1 MLPPYEEDV
10 YTIQVVGFTFVPPPP
25 EQGGRGLVLHTT
37 RGDLKGV
44 YHPVP
49 GAQESVLWV
58 WGVRGGVDGPANGC
72 YRVLA
77 QQLAQEHAIASLRLD
92 YRRPGVLHECVLDA
106 LAGLTF
112 LKGMGVKRAAL
123 VGHSFG
129 GAVVIAAAP
138 FSDIVACVVA
148 LSTQT
153 YGAHG
158 ANRIAPRPLLL
169 VHGEAD
175 THLPPACSR
184 MVYGWAQEPKELIIL
199 PGAGHSLREATDT
212 LLPLLKEWLVRHLK
226 PLGTADGGV
235 APGTGNPEQSLL

>member
-1 MLPPYEEDV
+1 MPSAQDSEAIL
-10 YTIQVVGFTFVPPPP
+10 TIQVVGFTFRPAPPD
-25 EQGGRGLVLHTT
+25 QGGRGLVLHTT
-37 RGDLKGV
+37 RGDVVGI

-49 GAQESVLWV
+49 GAQEGVLWV

-77 QQLAQEHAIASLRLD
+77 QQLAHQHGIASLRLD
-92 YRRPGVLHECVLDA
+92 YRHPGVFHECVLDA

-112 LKGMGVKRAAL
+112 LKGMGILRAAL

-138 FSDIVACVVA
+138 FSDIAVCVVA

-153 YGAHG
+153 YGAQG
-158 ANRIAPRPLLL
+158 AGQVSPRPLLL

-175 THLPPACSR
+175 THLPPTCSHR
-184 MVYGWAQEPKELIIL
+184 VYAWAKEPKELVLL
-199 PGAGHSLREATDT
+199 PGAGHSLREAASALHT
-212 LLPLLKEWLVRHLK
+212 LLKDWLLRHLK
-226 PLGTADGGV
+226 APPRASGGDS
-235 APGTGNPEQSLL
+235 APSLL

>member
-1 MLPPYEEDV
+1 MLPPQNAEDV
-10 YTIQVVGFTFVPPPP
+10 YTIQVVGFDFRPPPP
-25 EQGGRGLVLHTT
+25 DQAGRGLVLHTT
-37 RGDLKGV
+37 RGDILGI

-49 GAQESVLWV
+49 GAQEGVLWV

-72 YRVLA
+72 YRILA
-77 QQLAQEHAIASLRLD
+77 HQLAQEHGVASLRLD
-92 YRRPGVLHECVLDA
+92 YRRPGVFPECVLDT

-112 LKGMGVKRAAL
+112 LKGMGVKRAGL

-138 FSDIVACVVA
+138 FSDIVVCVVA

-158 ANRIAPRPLLL
+158 AGRVSPRPLLL

-175 THLPPACSR
+175 THLPPSCSR
-184 MVYGWAQEPKELIIL
+184 MVYGWAQEPKELVLL
-199 PGAGHSLREATDT
+199 PGAGHSLREAADT
-212 LLPLLKEWLVRHLK
+212 LLPLLKGWLLHHLK
-226 PLGTADGGV
+226 P
-235 APGTGNPEQSLL
+235 PS

>member
-1 MLPPYEEDV
+1 MPQPYEEDV
-10 YTIQVVGFTFVPPPP
+10 YTIQVVDFAFVPPPP
-25 EQGGRGLVLHTT
+25 GQGGRGVVLHST
-37 RGDLKGV
+37 RGDLKGI

-49 GAQESVLWV
+49 GAQEGVLWV

-77 QQLAQEHAIASLRLD
+77 QELAQEHAIASLRLD
-92 YRRPGVLHECVLDA
+92 YRCPGVLHECVLDA
-106 LAGLTF
+106 LAGLSF
-112 LKGMGVKRAAL
+112 LKGMGMKQVGL

-129 GAVVIAAAP
+129 GAVVITAAP

-158 ANRIAPRPLLL
+158 AGRVAPRPLLL

-184 MVYGWAQEPKELIIL
+184 MVYGWAREPKELVIL
-199 PGAGHSLREATDT
+199 PGAGHSLREASDT

-226 PLGTADGGV
+226 PSSGAEEGPARV
-235 APGTGNPEQSLL
+235 SGNPGPSLI